1 MKIIDRIVGSFYHR
15 MRKRKI
21 VNSIINGGGKLGR
34 KVSLVVLKD
43 GNFICGKN
51 VVILSSGIEYSEG
64 CRIVVLPGAT
74 LKIGDFTGMSQ
85 VSITCKNSIT
95 IGLHCTIGAGVMIFD
110 TNFHNV
116 NWKIRRTQEDLK
128 TAKTAPVTI
137 GDDCFIGARC
147 IICKGVN
154 IGNRAIIAAGS
165 VVVSD
170 IPSDCIAGGNP
181 CKVIKRLNN
190 YEDNR
195 SNSNI

>member
-21 VNSIINGGGKLGR
+21 VKSIVNGGGKLGR
-34 KVSLVVLKD
+34 KVSLYVLR
-43 GNFICGKN
+43 GGSFICGKG
-51 VVILSSGIEYSEG
+51 VMILSSGIEYAEG

-74 LKIGDFTGMSQ
+74 LKIGNNTGMPQ

-95 IGLHCTIGAGVMIFD
+95 IGSHCTIGAGVMIFD

-116 NWKIRRTQEDLK
+116 DWKIRRLAEDCQ

-137 GDDCFIGARC
+137 GDDCFIGTRS

-154 IGNRAIIAAGS
+154 IGSRAIIAAGS
-165 VVVSD
+165 VVVKD

-181 CKVIKRLNN
+181 SKVVKQL
-190 YEDNR
+190 
-195 SNSNI
+195 

>member
-21 VNSIINGGGKLGR
+21 VKSIVNGGGKLGR
-34 KVSLVVLKD
+34 KVSLYVLR
-43 GNFICGKN
+43 GGSFICGKG
-51 VVILSSGIEYSEG
+51 VMILSSGIEYAEG

-74 LKIGDFTGMSQ
+74 LKIGNNTGMSQ

-95 IGLHCTIGAGVMIFD
+95 IGSHCTIGAGVMIFD

-116 NWKIRRTQEDLK
+116 DWKIRRLAEDCQ

-137 GDDCFIGARC
+137 GDDCFIGTRS

-154 IGNRAIIAAGS
+154 IGSRAIIAAGS
-165 VVVSD
+165 VVVKD

-181 CKVIKRLNN
+181 CKVVKQL
-190 YEDNR
+190 
-195 SNSNI
+195 